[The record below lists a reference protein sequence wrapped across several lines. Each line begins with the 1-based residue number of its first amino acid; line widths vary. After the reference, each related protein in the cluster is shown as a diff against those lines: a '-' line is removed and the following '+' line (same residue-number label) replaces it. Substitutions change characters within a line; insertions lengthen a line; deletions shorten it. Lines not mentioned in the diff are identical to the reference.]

1 LRNQAQASSILK
13 GEEVLVIPPAL
24 DTKKFSPYL
33 GNESNVRGNKFT
45 IGYGGA
51 LATRKGWPLFQKFLN
66 TFSSNLL
73 DSKVIT
79 FGSKPSEEFNSPYYE
94 VLQMGRNKSED
105 ELKVIYQQLDVL
117 IFPSTVE
124 AYGLIAQ
131 EAQSC
136 GVPVICISNTG
147 AENVI
152 IPNETGLAIV
162 SNINALIEAIEI
174 YKQNK
179 DFLKSSSI
187 NARAHAE
194 SSWSYDVV
202 SKQLGT
208 LYGKVL
214 MQHKT
219 RLD

>member
-1 LRNQAQASSILK
+1 
-13 GEEVLVIPPAL
+13 
-24 DTKKFSPYL
+24 
-33 GNESNVRGNKFT
+33 
-45 IGYGGA
+45 
-51 LATRKGWPLFQKFLN
+51 
-66 TFSSNLL
+66 
-73 DSKVIT
+73 
-79 FGSKPSEEFNSPYYE
+79 
-94 VLQMGRNKSED
+94 MGRNKSED